1 MTNEEIAAQLSNT
14 PLPTIAEGLLSLEL
28 MRKRAKEKPQKKY
41 DLPPEKL
48 ADKERR
54 EQFGARV
61 KMMRTLLGMTQPQ
74 LAEKLGV
81 TVQAVSIYETG
92 RREPG
97 FRNLIGL
104 SKALG
109 VSIDWLIGNEP
120 PQQTR

>member
-48 ADKERR
+48 ADKEQR

-81 TVQAVSIYETG
+81 TTQAVSIYETG